1 MAVIVNTQSGNWSSP
16 STWAVVSNAGWTA
29 AAATQESATSNSTT
43 AFSGPATGT
52 TIAAATTIDA
62 ILIKIQTRSTT
73 TGGTFSVRLFNV
85 TAGSAV
91 AGTTVTVNVNDLPV
105 ASTNQTWLTFKF
117 SAPITTIA
125 GNSYRVE
132 IQSSVSNA
140 VTVNRRSATASDW
153 TFGLRTTT
161 QQVPAAGDQ
170 VLVQGEY
177 LAPGSNNSYT
187 VTMDVTSGV
196 TIGTSTT
203 GQRALEV
210 SALGTLAWAVAPSS
224 VYNMTLNGD
233 VTINIDGTMTI
244 GTQASPMPASS
255 SALLLFNCTSNIQY
269 GLVPRGGSFVSHG
282 ATKTTKAYL
291 AASAVG
297 GATSITTSVAT
308 GWASGD
314 QLAIATTTRNI
325 ADCEQVTMTGAAS
338 GTTVPVSA
346 LAAQHDG
353 SLVANSARAEI
364 INLNRNVVIR
374 GASAA
379 LQTYINAQAISTMS
393 CAFTE
398 FQWMGS
404 GTSNARGIDINTTTG
419 SQSFVGCSF
428 RNFEVTSSIGFNI
441 TSTTPNITIDNCVFY
456 RQASGSISTTTSVTT
471 STFTIND
478 CWFIGGTSMAST
490 GMLNIRTGVG
500 TFTNINAAGA
510 SGYGMLFDGAVVV
523 SPFTASGL
531 ISHSNAGSNIG
542 LSNRSELTT
551 SAAQYANLVT
561 YRGAAAG
568 LVISPVSNVLID
580 TVTSFG
586 NATRGIDIGQAF
598 DVKLCN
604 IQVYGETLFAQPS
617 GVAYSGVSDK
627 IVIENG
633 TVGTIGAHTTA
644 DLNDTCTGNQHNVV
658 FQNVTFGSP
667 TLYAGQANNTPRT
680 FTGMARFNGVA
691 GSHRS
696 FLKYGNI
703 SSDSTYWQVL
713 SPSVRMSPNS
723 ATQKLQGP
731 IKTVAVPSGR
741 RARVSVWVRKSVIG
755 DGTTYNGMEAQ
766 LLVLSDAAAGIAAD
780 TVIATTTVAS
790 NGAFELISG
799 TTAAVTDNVA
809 LKFLV
814 QCDGTLGWINVDRWS
829 VEIV

>member
-1 MAVIVNTQSGNWSSP
+1 MAVIVNTQSGNWSSL

-29 AAATQESATSNSTT
+29 AAATQESAANNSTT
-43 AFSGPATGT
+43 AFAGPATGT
-52 TIAAATTIDA
+52 TIASATTIDA

-91 AGTTVTVNVNDLPV
+91 AGTTVTVNVDDLPV
-105 ASTNQTWLTFKF
+105 ASSNQTWLTFKF

-132 IQSSVSNA
+132 IQSSVLNA

-161 QQVPAAGDQ
+161 QQLPAAGDQ
-170 VLVQGEY
+170 VLVQGDY

-379 LQTYINAQAISTMS
+379 LQTYINAQAISTML
-393 CAFTE
+393 CGFTE

-404 GTSNARGIDINTTTG
+404 GTLGSRGIDISTTTG
-419 SQSFVGCSF
+419 SQSFAGCSF
-428 RNFEVTSSIGFNI
+428 RNFEVTSSFGFNI

-456 RQASGSISTTTSVTT
+456 RQATISISTTSTPTT
-471 STFTIND
+471 STITIND
-478 CWFIGGTSMAST
+478 CWFIGGTGMAAT
-490 GMLNIRTGVG
+490 GVLNIRTGVG
-500 TFTNINAAGA
+500 TFTNLNAAGA

-531 ISHSNAGSNIG
+531 ISHSNAGSNIA
-542 LSNRSELTT
+542 LQNRSELTT

-568 LVISPVSNVLID
+568 LIINPVSNVVID

-604 IQVYGETLFAQPS
+604 IQVYGETLFAQPN
-617 GVAYSGVSDK
+617 GVAYSGISDK

-633 TVGTIGAHTTA
+633 TVGTLGAHTTA
-644 DLNDTCTGNQHNVV
+644 DINDTCTGNQHNVV

-667 TLYAGQANNTPRT
+667 TLYANQINNTPRT

-696 FLKYGNI
+696 FYKYGNL

-780 TVIATTTVAS
+780 TVLATTTAAS